1 MDDNVKKT
9 LLKKLKVKLR
19 ITWDNQK
26 TNEELSDLI
35 DDSEQYMNHLLGAE
49 TDYSAPGI
57 MRMLFLNYACYKWN
71 NCEEDFENAY
81 RKDIL
86 RAQAI
91 CEVKKREEEKNES
104 E

>member
-1 MDDNVKKT
+1 MDDNVKET

-19 ITWDNQK
+19 ITWNNQK

-35 DDSEQYMNHLLGAE
+35 DDAEQYMNHLLGAE
-49 TDYSAPGI
+49 LDYSAPGI
-57 MRMLFLNYACYKWN
+57 MRTLFLNYASYRWN

-81 RKDIL
+81 RKEIIK
-86 RAQAI
+86 AQAI
-91 CEVKKREEEKNES
+91 CEVKSHEEKNKS